1 MERLKRLAVFCGS
14 VMGKDHIYKTEAEKL
29 GIEMA
34 KNSITLVYGGGNR
47 GLMGV
52 VAHAVHDNGGK
63 VIGVL
68 PKAMIRPSVTDGQV
82 EDEVY
87 IEDGMHQRKKRMYS
101 LSDGFVALP
110 GGIGT
115 IEEISEIFTW
125 RQLGYTSGNVAL
137 YNINGYWDPFLNML
151 DKAVED
157 GFLSEKVR
165 ESLIVVNDTESLFS
179 RLDNER
185 VTLPDKL
192 KCNMRKLKLNRQAFI
207 DWIYIIFGTFLTGFG
222 ISVFM
227 NPARLAP
234 GGVSGLGTIIYHVI
248 EDKTGKTMELGLI
261 ILFLSIP
268 IYLLGLAV
276 FGKEYGIR
284 TLMGTLLLSLSTF
297 IFDSIFPNGIIDYS
311 KESSL
316 WLCTLFTGLTN
327 GIGIGLVMR
336 TGSNTGGTDIIAQIL
351 ARYTPLGMGNALL
364 FVDGTVILS
373 SIFIFGIENALYS
386 AVVSIIISL
395 IIDRVIVPFGTNYA
409 KTVYIISPHIDIIGE
424 YILKNMN
431 RSGTII
437 PSRGLFSG
445 ENKEMLMTVIPK
457 KDLTKLTRCVKEADP
472 NAFLVIQDTYHVL
485 GEGYQPLDVI
495 ADSKDVSQS

>member
-87 IEDGMHQRKKRMYS
+87 IEDGMHQRKKRMYA
-101 LSDGFVALP
+101 LSDGVVALP

-192 KCNMRKLKLNRQAFI
+192 K
-207 DWIYIIFGTFLTGFG
+207 
-222 ISVFM
+222 
-227 NPARLAP
+227 
-234 GGVSGLGTIIYHVI
+234 
-248 EDKTGKTMELGLI
+248 
-261 ILFLSIP
+261 
-268 IYLLGLAV
+268 
-276 FGKEYGIR
+276 
-284 TLMGTLLLSLSTF
+284 
-297 IFDSIFPNGIIDYS
+297 
-311 KESSL
+311 
-316 WLCTLFTGLTN
+316 
-327 GIGIGLVMR
+327 
-336 TGSNTGGTDIIAQIL
+336 
-351 ARYTPLGMGNALL
+351 
-364 FVDGTVILS
+364 
-373 SIFIFGIENALYS
+373 
-386 AVVSIIISL
+386 
-395 IIDRVIVPFGTNYA
+395 
-409 KTVYIISPHIDIIGE
+409 
-424 YILKNMN
+424 
-431 RSGTII
+431 
-437 PSRGLFSG
+437 
-445 ENKEMLMTVIPK
+445 
-457 KDLTKLTRCVKEADP
+457 
-472 NAFLVIQDTYHVL
+472 
-485 GEGYQPLDVI
+485 
-495 ADSKDVSQS
+495 

>member
-68 PKAMIRPSVTDGQV
+68 PKAMVRPSVTDGQV

-87 IEDGMHQRKKRMYS
+87 IEDDMHQRKKRMYS

-192 KCNMRKLKLNRQAFI
+192 K
-207 DWIYIIFGTFLTGFG
+207 
-222 ISVFM
+222 
-227 NPARLAP
+227 
-234 GGVSGLGTIIYHVI
+234 
-248 EDKTGKTMELGLI
+248 
-261 ILFLSIP
+261 
-268 IYLLGLAV
+268 
-276 FGKEYGIR
+276 
-284 TLMGTLLLSLSTF
+284 
-297 IFDSIFPNGIIDYS
+297 
-311 KESSL
+311 
-316 WLCTLFTGLTN
+316 
-327 GIGIGLVMR
+327 
-336 TGSNTGGTDIIAQIL
+336 
-351 ARYTPLGMGNALL
+351 
-364 FVDGTVILS
+364 
-373 SIFIFGIENALYS
+373 
-386 AVVSIIISL
+386 
-395 IIDRVIVPFGTNYA
+395 
-409 KTVYIISPHIDIIGE
+409 
-424 YILKNMN
+424 
-431 RSGTII
+431 
-437 PSRGLFSG
+437 
-445 ENKEMLMTVIPK
+445 
-457 KDLTKLTRCVKEADP
+457 
-472 NAFLVIQDTYHVL
+472 
-485 GEGYQPLDVI
+485 
-495 ADSKDVSQS
+495 

>member
-1 MERLKRLAVFCGS
+1 MKRLKRLAVFCGS
-14 VMGKDHIYKTEAEKL
+14 VMGKDQIYKTEAEKL

-34 KNSITLVYGGGNR
+34 KNSISLVYGGGNR

-87 IEDGMHQRKKRMYS
+87 IEDDMHRRKKRMYS

-192 KCNMRKLKLNRQAFI
+192 K
-207 DWIYIIFGTFLTGFG
+207 
-222 ISVFM
+222 
-227 NPARLAP
+227 
-234 GGVSGLGTIIYHVI
+234 
-248 EDKTGKTMELGLI
+248 
-261 ILFLSIP
+261 
-268 IYLLGLAV
+268 
-276 FGKEYGIR
+276 
-284 TLMGTLLLSLSTF
+284 
-297 IFDSIFPNGIIDYS
+297 
-311 KESSL
+311 
-316 WLCTLFTGLTN
+316 
-327 GIGIGLVMR
+327 
-336 TGSNTGGTDIIAQIL
+336 
-351 ARYTPLGMGNALL
+351 
-364 FVDGTVILS
+364 
-373 SIFIFGIENALYS
+373 
-386 AVVSIIISL
+386 
-395 IIDRVIVPFGTNYA
+395 
-409 KTVYIISPHIDIIGE
+409 
-424 YILKNMN
+424 
-431 RSGTII
+431 
-437 PSRGLFSG
+437 
-445 ENKEMLMTVIPK
+445 
-457 KDLTKLTRCVKEADP
+457 
-472 NAFLVIQDTYHVL
+472 
-485 GEGYQPLDVI
+485 
-495 ADSKDVSQS
+495 

>member
-165 ESLIVVNDTESLFS
+165 
-179 RLDNER
+179 
-185 VTLPDKL
+185 
-192 KCNMRKLKLNRQAFI
+192 
-207 DWIYIIFGTFLTGFG
+207 
-222 ISVFM
+222 
-227 NPARLAP
+227 
-234 GGVSGLGTIIYHVI
+234 
-248 EDKTGKTMELGLI
+248 
-261 ILFLSIP
+261 
-268 IYLLGLAV
+268 
-276 FGKEYGIR
+276 
-284 TLMGTLLLSLSTF
+284 
-297 IFDSIFPNGIIDYS
+297 
-311 KESSL
+311 
-316 WLCTLFTGLTN
+316 
-327 GIGIGLVMR
+327 
-336 TGSNTGGTDIIAQIL
+336 
-351 ARYTPLGMGNALL
+351 
-364 FVDGTVILS
+364 
-373 SIFIFGIENALYS
+373 
-386 AVVSIIISL
+386 
-395 IIDRVIVPFGTNYA
+395 
-409 KTVYIISPHIDIIGE
+409 
-424 YILKNMN
+424 
-431 RSGTII
+431 
-437 PSRGLFSG
+437 
-445 ENKEMLMTVIPK
+445 
-457 KDLTKLTRCVKEADP
+457 
-472 NAFLVIQDTYHVL
+472 
-485 GEGYQPLDVI
+485 
-495 ADSKDVSQS
+495 

>member
-87 IEDGMHQRKKRMYS
+87 IEDDMHQRKKRMYS

-192 KCNMRKLKLNRQAFI
+192 K
-207 DWIYIIFGTFLTGFG
+207 
-222 ISVFM
+222 
-227 NPARLAP
+227 
-234 GGVSGLGTIIYHVI
+234 
-248 EDKTGKTMELGLI
+248 
-261 ILFLSIP
+261 
-268 IYLLGLAV
+268 
-276 FGKEYGIR
+276 
-284 TLMGTLLLSLSTF
+284 
-297 IFDSIFPNGIIDYS
+297 
-311 KESSL
+311 
-316 WLCTLFTGLTN
+316 
-327 GIGIGLVMR
+327 
-336 TGSNTGGTDIIAQIL
+336 
-351 ARYTPLGMGNALL
+351 
-364 FVDGTVILS
+364 
-373 SIFIFGIENALYS
+373 
-386 AVVSIIISL
+386 
-395 IIDRVIVPFGTNYA
+395 
-409 KTVYIISPHIDIIGE
+409 
-424 YILKNMN
+424 
-431 RSGTII
+431 
-437 PSRGLFSG
+437 
-445 ENKEMLMTVIPK
+445 
-457 KDLTKLTRCVKEADP
+457 
-472 NAFLVIQDTYHVL
+472 
-485 GEGYQPLDVI
+485 
-495 ADSKDVSQS
+495 

>member
-1 MERLKRLAVFCGS
+1 MWQHLYMERLKRLAVFCGS

-68 PKAMIRPSVTDGQV
+68 PKAMVRPSVTDGQV

-87 IEDGMHQRKKRMYS
+87 IEDDMHQRKKRMYS

-192 KCNMRKLKLNRQAFI
+192 K
-207 DWIYIIFGTFLTGFG
+207 
-222 ISVFM
+222 
-227 NPARLAP
+227 
-234 GGVSGLGTIIYHVI
+234 
-248 EDKTGKTMELGLI
+248 
-261 ILFLSIP
+261 
-268 IYLLGLAV
+268 
-276 FGKEYGIR
+276 
-284 TLMGTLLLSLSTF
+284 
-297 IFDSIFPNGIIDYS
+297 
-311 KESSL
+311 
-316 WLCTLFTGLTN
+316 
-327 GIGIGLVMR
+327 
-336 TGSNTGGTDIIAQIL
+336 
-351 ARYTPLGMGNALL
+351 
-364 FVDGTVILS
+364 
-373 SIFIFGIENALYS
+373 
-386 AVVSIIISL
+386 
-395 IIDRVIVPFGTNYA
+395 
-409 KTVYIISPHIDIIGE
+409 
-424 YILKNMN
+424 
-431 RSGTII
+431 
-437 PSRGLFSG
+437 
-445 ENKEMLMTVIPK
+445 
-457 KDLTKLTRCVKEADP
+457 
-472 NAFLVIQDTYHVL
+472 
-485 GEGYQPLDVI
+485 
-495 ADSKDVSQS
+495 

>member
-1 MERLKRLAVFCGS
+1 MWQHLYMKRLKRLAVFCGS
-14 VMGKDHIYKTEAEKL
+14 VMGKDQIYKTEAEKL

-34 KNSITLVYGGGNR
+34 KNSISLVYGGGNR

-192 KCNMRKLKLNRQAFI
+192 K
-207 DWIYIIFGTFLTGFG
+207 
-222 ISVFM
+222 
-227 NPARLAP
+227 
-234 GGVSGLGTIIYHVI
+234 
-248 EDKTGKTMELGLI
+248 
-261 ILFLSIP
+261 
-268 IYLLGLAV
+268 
-276 FGKEYGIR
+276 
-284 TLMGTLLLSLSTF
+284 
-297 IFDSIFPNGIIDYS
+297 
-311 KESSL
+311 
-316 WLCTLFTGLTN
+316 
-327 GIGIGLVMR
+327 
-336 TGSNTGGTDIIAQIL
+336 
-351 ARYTPLGMGNALL
+351 
-364 FVDGTVILS
+364 
-373 SIFIFGIENALYS
+373 
-386 AVVSIIISL
+386 
-395 IIDRVIVPFGTNYA
+395 
-409 KTVYIISPHIDIIGE
+409 
-424 YILKNMN
+424 
-431 RSGTII
+431 
-437 PSRGLFSG
+437 
-445 ENKEMLMTVIPK
+445 
-457 KDLTKLTRCVKEADP
+457 
-472 NAFLVIQDTYHVL
+472 
-485 GEGYQPLDVI
+485 
-495 ADSKDVSQS
+495 